1 MNLDAGPYAAVQV
14 PEDQLVVA
22 SGRMLSACLL
32 AGLAVQDAEDL
43 CQDIWEWLLNSDN
56 LAMATL
62 APWLG
67 AVVANFLLR
76 FLRRR
81 WQESRLFRQ
90 ETDAGCESKESAVE
104 ARLFLQRLASRSPVR
119 DRKLLELLGAGYRLS
134 EAARIAGIPHGSEQF
149 HLSRIRELANRLRRV
164 PLRTRVARPLMHSG
178 GAAG

>member
-1 MNLDAGPYAAVQV
+1 MNVDAGPNAAVQV
-14 PEDQLVVA
+14 PEDQLLVA

-67 AVVANFLLR
+67 AVVENFLLR

-81 WQESRLFRQ
+81 WRESCLFRQ
-90 ETDAGCESKESAVE
+90 ETDARCESREGAVE

-119 DRKLLELLGAGYRLS
+119 DRKLLELLGAGYGLS

-149 HLSRIRELANRLRRV
+149 HLGRIRALANRLRRV
-164 PLRTRVARPLMHSG
+164 PLRIRVARPLMQSG
-178 GAAG
+178 GAAS

>member
-14 PEDQLVVA
+14 PEDQFVVA

-76 FLRRR
+76 FL
-81 WQESRLFRQ
+81 S
-90 ETDAGCESKESAVE
+90 GVG
-104 ARLFLQRLASRSPVR
+104 RSPACSGKKQTPAASP
-119 DRKLLELLGAGYRLS
+119 RKVS
-134 EAARIAGIPHGSEQF
+134 
-149 HLSRIRELANRLRRV
+149 
-164 PLRTRVARPLMHSG
+164 
-178 GAAG
+178 